1 MLCSSCHT
9 DGEFDDPNK
18 LQHYIWQTEDGH
30 IIFICPHC
38 MVKIIAE
45 YMAKKDIIIATP
57 AIPVIPAIRKL
68 ELD

>member
-1 MLCSSCHT
+1 
-9 DGEFDDPNK
+9 
-18 LQHYIWQTEDGH
+18 
-30 IIFICPHC
+30 

-57 AIPVIPAIRKL
+57 AIPIIPAIRKL